1 MDEEGNGD
9 DRHTGMKTHEIYRLV
24 ALTTM
29 AVLLAMLTGCRTKYV
44 PVETVRTEYVAKTDT
59 VVRQDSVI
67 MHDSVAVYVKGDT
80 VYLTRQTYK
89 DRLRYI
95 YKAKTDTIHKT
106 DTISKVVTVEAKK
119 KPSLME
125 QAKEAA
131 GEVALVIMFIGIL
144 AVVWKIVKK
153 N

>member
-1 MDEEGNGD
+1 
-9 DRHTGMKTHEIYRLV
+9 MKTHEIYRLV

-29 AVLLAMLTGCRTKYV
+29 AALLTGCRTKYV

-67 MHDSVAVYVKGDT
+67 MHDSVAVYTKGDT

-89 DRLRYI
+89 DRLHYI
-95 YKAKTDTIHKT
+95 YKAKADTIHKT
-106 DTISKVVTVEAKK
+106 DTISKVVTVEEKK